1 MGMSVEAWV
10 AIGALTVLVSA
21 FLAAVYMQLYR
32 RYRFTRTQLTLMQ
45 SEQERMHHA
54 AQASEENRRR
64 KEDALRAKE
73 ELYAE
78 LLRSTC
84 SMVCTYSVTPD
95 GLPSRF
101 TDVNDVM
108 CRALEYDR
116 DTLLTM
122 TPMDIEPAPEAAMP
136 GFTRSQ
142 LVTVSDAELAERRR
156 SFAIRD
162 AQAMI
167 KRIMDETRVT
177 MERVFIARNGRR
189 IPVRVTACRLR
200 HSEVD
205 SMLCTA
211 HDISEQEEAQRALRE
226 SRGRFQDVFSNSPI
240 GMALYDANR
249 ALVMVNRACLSMFG
263 IPDRNE
269 FGAFNMFDNPF
280 LPDDIRGAMQRGDSC
295 RYEATID
302 FEKVR
307 EQALF
312 VTAKRGKAHVDIQ
325 FTNLGLD
332 RDYKPQG
339 YLAQFRDITKRV
351 RAEAALR
358 QSERQLRQAQKME
371 AIGRLAGGIAHDF
384 NNILTPILGY
394 TEMTLYAT
402 EKDTPAHEYMQEV
415 LKASNR
421 AKDLVNQILTFSRH
435 SDKEGRP
442 IRVTPIVKEVL
453 KLIAAALP
461 ANIEVQRV
469 LKTDRDVILAEPTQ
483 IHQVLMNLCTN
494 AVHAMEG
501 SGGTLEVR
509 MMDFV
514 IGGRARS
521 EFPDLAPGRY
531 LRISIKDS
539 GIGMAQETLDRIFE
553 PFFTTKDG
561 GKGTGM
567 GLSVVHGIVSSLRGV
582 ITAESAIGQGATFH
596 VVLPVVE
603 QQERD
608 STLEDVQLPAGH
620 ASVLFVDDSA
630 EIATLAERMLKAL
643 EYVPVIAAS
652 AQQALDLF
660 RERPQRFDLVIT
672 DQVMPGMTGL
682 ELARALLA
690 LRQDIPIVL
699 CTGYSE
705 SVCRQE
711 IEEAGIRG
719 FITKPIAMRDLAD
732 VIRKTLRAGSA
743 GFVRKGA

>member
-1 MGMSVEAWV
+1 MSVEAWIT
-10 AIGALTVLVSA
+10 IGTLTVLVSA
-21 FLAAVYMQLYR
+21 LLTAVYMQLYR
-32 RYRFTRTQLTLMQ
+32 RYRFTRTQLTLLQ
-45 SEQERMHHA
+45 SEQERIHRA

-64 KEDALRAKE
+64 KERALHAKE
-73 ELYAE
+73 EFCAE
-78 LLRSTC
+78 LLRNAR

-95 GLPSRF
+95 GLPGRF

-116 DTLLTM
+116 ETLLAM
-122 TPMDIEPAPEAAMP
+122 TPLDIEPAPNTAMP
-136 GFTRSQ
+136 GYTRSQ
-142 LVTVSDAELAERRR
+142 LVTVSDNELEERRR
-156 SFAIRD
+156 SFAFRD
-162 AQAMI
+162 AQALI
-167 KRIMDETRVT
+167 KRITDENRVT
-177 MERVFIARNGRR
+177 MDRIFLSRRGRR
-189 IPVRVTACRLR
+189 IPVRITACRLR
-200 HSEVD
+200 KSETD
-205 SMLCTA
+205 LILCTA
-211 HDISEQEEAQRALRE
+211 NDISEEEETQRALRV

-240 GMALYDANR
+240 GMALYDADR
-249 ALVMVNRACLSMFG
+249 ALLMVNRACLSMFG

-269 FGAFNMFDNPF
+269 FGKFDMFDNPF
-280 LPDDIRGAMQRGDSC
+280 LPDEIRGAMQRGDSC

-302 FEKVR
+302 FEQVR
-307 EQALF
+307 EASLF
-312 VTAKRGKAHVDIQ
+312 VTAKRGNAHVDIQ

-339 YLAQFRDITKRV
+339 YLAQFQDVTKRV

-371 AIGRLAGGIAHDF
+371 AIGTLAGGIAHDF

-394 TEMTLYAT
+394 TEMTLYMS
-402 EKDTPAHEYMQEV
+402 EQDSPVHEYMQEV

-421 AKDLVNQILTFSRH
+421 AKELVNQILAFSRR

-461 ANIEVQRV
+461 PGIDVQRV
-469 LKTDRDVILAEPTQ
+469 LKTDRDVIIAEPTQ

-494 AVHAMEG
+494 AIHAMENG
-501 SGGTLEVR
+501 VGTLEVR

-514 IGGRARS
+514 IGARARG
-521 EFPDLAPGRY
+521 EFPDLEPGRY

-539 GIGMAQETLDRIFE
+539 GVGMPPQTLERIFE

-567 GLSVVHGIVSSLRGV
+567 GLSVVHGIITSLRGA
-582 ITAESAIGQGATFH
+582 ITVESAVGQGSTFH

-608 STLEDVQLPAGH
+608 PALDDVPLPAGH
-620 ASVLFVDDSA
+620 ECVLFVDDSA
-630 EIATLAERMLKAL
+630 EIATLAERMLTAL
-643 EYVPVIAAS
+643 GYTPVVAAS
-652 AQQALDLF
+652 GPQALGLF
-660 RERPQRFDLVIT
+660 RAHPDRYDLVIT
-672 DQVMPGMTGL
+672 DQVMPGMSGL
-682 ELARALLA
+682 ELARELLNV
-690 LRQDIPIVL
+690 RRDIPIVL

-705 SVCRQE
+705 SVTRRD
-711 IEEAGIRG
+711 INEAGIRG
-719 FITKPIAMRDLAD
+719 FITKPIAMRDIAD
-732 VIRKTLRAGSA
+732 VIRKTLGRDAG
-743 GFVRKGA
+743 GFVRKSG